1 MDIIDYC
8 TTAIQA
14 FFSNKKRSMLTAL
27 GIIVGMCSVIMLSTI
42 GTYIEQTM
50 DKLVYLVLSGNKMSL
65 SIVPTDS
72 STIEYDDYGEI
83 ILPENEQFSPS
94 QIEEINE
101 YFSDDCKPIVELD
114 PMQYFT
120 KQKDGKEITVSVVGC
135 SDAFLETSGV
145 KISSGRSLND
155 TDCAYGSSAILLADN
170 FAESYYSGNDP
181 IGQTFQITD
190 YNGSL
195 LSFTVVGTYQIDV
208 SIAAFTQVYIPY
220 SFEYKYMDVEYAS
233 RGSLN
238 YLIPDDIDIAQLE
251 QKANEFF
258 STYFQS
264 DTHTVKA
271 GFLTETINLMR
282 SFVSIIAGIVTII
295 AAVSLIVGG
304 IGIMN
309 VMLVSVTERTNEIG
323 TRKAC
328 GALNIQIRIQF
339 ILESLVI
346 SVFGSILGICIGL
359 YLSKTIL
366 VIIHCLLPDIRT
378 ELSVSPLI
386 MIGAA
391 IYTILVGVI
400 CGIYPADKAVKMNL
414 VDSLR
419 YE

>member
-50 DKLVYLVLSGNKMSL
+50 DKLVYLVLSGNKMSV
-65 SIVPTDS
+65 SIVPRDS
-72 STIEYDDYGEI
+72 SSIKYDELGEI
-83 ILPENEQFSPS
+83 ILPENERFSYS
-94 QIEEINE
+94 QIQEIDA
-101 YFSDDCKPIVELD
+101 YFSENCKPIVELE
-114 PMQYFT
+114 PMQHFT
-120 KQKDGKEITVSVVGC
+120 KQNGTKEITVSLVGC
-135 SDAFLETSGV
+135 SDAFLKTNGV
-145 KISSGRSLND
+145 KISSGRKISEA
-155 TDCAYGSSAILLADN
+155 DCDYGSSVILLDED
-170 FAESYYSGNDP
+170 FAKTYYSGDNP
-181 IGQTFQITD
+181 IGKLFQTTD
-190 YNGSL
+190 YNGSVL
-195 LSFTVVGTYQIDV
+195 LFTVVGTYQADV
-208 SIAAFTQVYIPY
+208 SLPTFTQAYIPY
-220 SFEYKYMDVEYAS
+220 TFEYEHMGVEYE
-233 RGSLN
+233 RKGSIN
-238 YLIPDDIDIAQLE
+238 YLIPDDIDIAKLE
-251 QKANEFF
+251 EKANSFF
-258 STYFQS
+258 SNYFKS
-264 DTHTVKA
+264 EKYTVKVE
-271 GFLTETINLMR
+271 FLTETINLMR

-328 GALNIQIRIQF
+328 GALNSQIRIQF

-359 YLSKTIL
+359 YCSKTVL
-366 VIIHCLLPDIRT
+366 VMIHCLLPDIGT

-391 IYTILVGVI
+391 IYTILVGVV